1 MVVKAGYKLIPIL
14 FALALLLVPA
24 GAAAQEEDAQK
35 QEPPPLSEKHRKWL
49 EEEVVYIISDVEKDA
64 FKSMMTEAERD
75 KFIAAFWDWRD
86 PTPGTR
92 ENEFKEEHYKRIAYA
107 NRRFGRDTAK
117 PGWKTAR
124 GRFHVLL
131 GEPRFRSEYPEDMYV
146 QPMELWHYI
155 SVDEYGLPPSFY
167 VIFFR
172 DYGVGEMRLYSPT
185 SDGLQKLL
193 RPLQSFQSM
202 SNEEL
207 TDFIFTD
214 VDPEVAHAIWSLLP
228 SEGGL
233 ATDGFTPNP
242 LASEMMLARI
252 SDARNYPPNY
262 EWVDGFLRTGT
273 SVKVEYSFL
282 KTSPQ
287 SFFTWLQNS
296 HGLLE
301 LHYAIML
308 RPEQFTLGR
317 FEDRVYGS
325 VTVDG
330 FVTSAEGTTLAPIM
344 EHSEF
349 DVPDR
354 QVSDVSRM
362 PFELT
367 GIVPTIPGDHKINLM
382 WKNEVSR
389 QNMPVHAEV
398 SIPDVGELEA
408 PVFSPPIL
416 LLRMQNLQPAEV
428 ESAVRPFQIGSYQF
442 TPDVY
447 GVIQVGNPIRVF
459 IQLVMPGEY
468 ELSVADY
475 TVDFRILKED
485 QIAHTKSYPLSNFFM
500 GDTLYTSIGILQQID
515 SAGVASGDYNLRV
528 ALMKGEEQI
537 ALSDPM
543 KFTMGNRELR
553 DPWVIRRG
561 LPPYNRGFH
570 ATARAE
576 QFFRIGE
583 RDKAIAMLREA
594 VEREPTLTDTKILL
608 MRLLIQEKKFD
619 EAIAIGEPLLIE
631 KPRDVQLL
639 ILVASSYLGTGR
651 DRDAVRLLERALTE
665 QENNL
670 AVLNLLAHA
679 AYVSGDLDRAMQAVE
694 KSLTIH
700 PEQKNIVELKN
711 AIEASRQ

>member
-1 MVVKAGYKLIPIL
+1 MVSKDGFKIIATLV
-14 FALALLLVPA
+14 ALALLLVPA
-24 GAAAQEEDAQK
+24 GIAAQDEQEQK

-49 EEEVVYIISDVEKDA
+49 EEEVVYIISNVEKDA
-64 FKSMMTEAERD
+64 FKSLMTEEERD
-75 KFIAAFWDWRD
+75 KFIGAFWDWRD
-86 PTPGTR
+86 PTPGTK
-92 ENEFKEEHYKRIAYA
+92 ENEFKEEHYKRIAFA
-107 NRRFGRDTAK
+107 NRKYGRDTAK
-117 PGWKTAR
+117 PGWKTDR

-155 SVDEYGLPPSFY
+155 SVDKYGLPPSFY
-167 VIFFR
+167 VMFFR
-172 DYGVGEMRLYSPT
+172 DYGVGEMKLYSPT
-185 SDGLQKLL
+185 SDGLHKLL

-202 SNEEL
+202 SDEEL
-207 TDFIFTD
+207 TDFLYTD

-252 SDARNYPPNY
+252 ADARNYPPNY
-262 EWVDGFLRTGT
+262 EWVDNFLRTGT
-273 SVKVEYSFL
+273 SVKIEYSFL

-287 SFFTWLQNS
+287 SFFTWLQNP

-308 RPEQFTLGR
+308 RPEQFALGK

-330 FVTSAEGTTLAPIM
+330 FITTAEGTTLAPIS

-354 QVSDVSRM
+354 QVNDVSRM

-367 GIVPTIPGDHKINLM
+367 GVVPTIPGDLKINLM

-398 SIPDVGELEA
+398 SIPDLDSLET
-408 PVFSPPIL
+408 PIFSPPIL

-428 ESAVRPFQIGSYQF
+428 DTVVRPFQIGSYQF

-447 GVIQVGNPIRVF
+447 GIIQSGNPIRLF
-459 IQLVMPGEY
+459 AQLVMPNGK
-468 ELSVADY
+468 ELKVADY
-475 TVDFRILKED
+475 TVDIRLFRGEEL
-485 QIAHTKSYPLSNFFM
+485 AVTKTYPLSNFFM
-500 GDTLYTSIGILQQID
+500 GETLYTSIGVLQQID
-515 SAGVASGDYNLRV
+515 SVGIESGDYTARV

-537 ALSDPM
+537 TLSDGLKLTIGM
-543 KFTMGNRELR
+543 RELR

-576 QFFRIGE
+576 QYFRIGE
-583 RDKAIAMLREA
+583 RDKAIDMLRDA
-594 VEREPTLTDTKILL
+594 VDREPTLTDTKILL
-608 MRLLIQEKKFD
+608 MRLLVQEKRFD
-619 EAIAIGEPLLIE
+619 EAITIGEPLLIE
-631 KPRDVQLL
+631 RPRDVQLL
-639 ILVASSYLGTGR
+639 ILVASSYLGSGH

-679 AYVSGDLDRAMQAVE
+679 AYVSGDLERAMEAVE
-694 KSLTIH
+694 KSLSIH
-700 PEQKNIVELKN
+700 PDQKNIVELKS
-711 AIEASRQ
+711 AIEAQRN